1 MKYFPNKIT
10 ILTIIAAV
18 LVLTP
23 ILTYGYTFL
32 APLPG
37 LEKTIEGS
45 SLFSAYLSALFRF
58 AIVIASILAV
68 IVIIIAGLKYI
79 GAAGNT
85 AVVNDAKDQIYW
97 AVLGLILA
105 LSSWLILSIIN
116 PKLLV
121 LKLGVTSTKLIQAPN
136 AESLFSGAYC
146 GQFTENSACTAD
158 ASCTWNNNSCEQKAC
173 DEYFQQPACAA
184 NSACGWNASTNKCLV
199 GQAAATTC
207 NSLNQSDCSENAYC
221 KWWFASNTCNPLI
234 KVKCQYK
241 NTTLNC
247 QTGPK
252 CGIFP
257 ETDTLCCMG
266 SAVKC
271 QPSSAI
277 TVTPQ

>member
-158 ASCTWNNNSCEQKAC
+158 ASCTC
-173 DEYFQQPACAA
+173 
-184 NSACGWNASTNKCLV
+184 KCLV